1 MNWSIIVFA
10 YNEEGAL
17 AKTVNQ
23 AAEFLTKNA
32 GDWEIILVDD
42 GSTDKTPAIAGVLQ
56 QQISTLKVIRHQLN
70 KGIGEALRSGYL
82 TAQYDYVCAVPG
94 DGQFDIWEL
103 EKVEPFAYTM
113 FYSFYRPQPDYNFY
127 RTILHRSNRF
137 FNRIFLGITLHDVN
151 WIKVYRKEQLSFTG
165 IELHSSLVES
175 ELAAKLLKAGAQ
187 VKQLPSVY
195 MSRMAGTP
203 KGGSLKTVL
212 QAISE
217 TLNLIGVV
225 RRFKGRLGK

>member
-70 KGIGEALRSGYL
+70 KGIGEALRMA
-82 TAQYDYVCAVPG
+82 AQLLSEAPLSAKGDLLPPQDFPLALCILRQFLREVP
-94 DGQFDIWEL
+94 
-103 EKVEPFAYTM
+103 
-113 FYSFYRPQPDYNFY
+113 
-127 RTILHRSNRF
+127 LHEVPASLAAEHPE
-137 FNRIFLGITLHDVN
+137 IPAGTLHETCRL
-151 WIKVYRKEQLSFTG
+151 IA
-165 IELHSSLVES
+165 ES
-175 ELAAKLLKAGAQ
+175 
-187 VKQLPSVY
+187 
-195 MSRMAGTP
+195 
-203 KGGSLKTVL
+203 
-212 QAISE
+212 
-217 TLNLIGVV
+217 TLFRNLCPPAH
-225 RRFKGRLGK
+225 